1 MATSDPTATSAPTN
15 GNGARSFDKKLLL
28 ASAAAAGALAVWAN
42 VKGREYSR
50 TGETPSLINWDRARS
65 VALAMNRAAD
75 VETFPTSLT
84 DYYRDLVGRC
94 VPLIAEYTGTTL
106 PTPLESVH
114 VFNRADWI
122 DANIRAFQ
130 QLFAPLEGLNT
141 ARNLTSP
148 TAVALVSGVNQT
160 ILSAEVGL
168 LLGYLARRVLG
179 QYDLALL
186 GKEPVATGKL
196 YYVEPNIAAATETM
210 GVDGHE
216 FRLWLA
222 LHETTHAFEF
232 EAFPWVRPHF
242 NTLLERYITL
252 VTEDLRNLQG
262 GLSTLIRRLRE
273 QGGGGKSLMEIVMTP
288 EQKQLF
294 DEMQALMSV
303 IEGYSNHVM
312 NAVGKQILPSLD
324 AMQRAFEGRQ
334 RQRSQAETLF
344 IRLTGLEMKMEQYR
358 LGEQFID
365 AVVRERDH
373 QFALKVWEGP
383 ERLPTL
389 TELRNPKQWIARVE
403 RQDAIPAHVQ
413 PVAADHHEGA

>member
-1 MATSDPTATSAPTN
+1 MATPDTTTAGAPAH
-15 GNGARSFDKKLLL
+15 GNGARPLDKKLLL
-28 ASAAAAGALAVWAN
+28 VSAAAAGAIAVWAN
-42 VKGREYSR
+42 VKGREYAR
-50 TGETPSLINWDRARS
+50 TGEAPSLINWDRARS
-65 VALAMNRAAD
+65 VALAMNRAAEGE
-75 VETFPTSLT
+75 VFPASLT
-84 DYYRDLVGRC
+84 EYYRDLVARC

-114 VFNRADWI
+114 VFNRTDWI

-141 ARNLTSP
+141 ARNLKSP
-148 TAVALVSGVNQT
+148 TAVALVSGINQT

-186 GKEPVATGKL
+186 GKEPVASGRL
-196 YYVEPNIAAATETM
+196 YYVEPNIAGATEMM

-242 NTLLERYITL
+242 NTLLERYIVL

-262 GLSTLIRRLRE
+262 GLNTFIRRLRE
-273 QGGGGKSLMEIVMTP
+273 QGGSGKSLMEIIMTP

-294 DEMQALMSV
+294 DEMQAMMSV
-303 IEGYSNHVM
+303 VEGYSNHVM

-324 AMQRAFEGRQ
+324 AMQRAFEARSK
-334 RQRSQAETLF
+334 QRSQAETLF

-358 LGEQFID
+358 VGEQFID

-373 QFALKVWEGP
+373 QFALKVWQGP
-383 ERLPTL
+383 ENLPSL
-389 TELRNPKQWIARVE
+389 AELRSPKQWIARVE
-403 RQDAIPAHVQ
+403 RQESIPAAAH
-413 PVAADHHEGA
+413 PVAADAHEGM

>member
-1 MATSDPTATSAPTN
+1 MATSDQRTSAPAN
-15 GNGARSFDKKLLL
+15 GNGARPFDKKLLL
-28 ASAAAAGALAVWAN
+28 VSAAAAGALVAWAN
-42 VKGREYSR
+42 AKGREYTR
-50 TGETPSLINWDRARS
+50 TGETPALINWDRARS

-75 VETFPTSLT
+75 SDTFPASLT
-84 DYYRDLVGRC
+84 QQYRDLVARC
-94 VPLIAEYTGTTL
+94 VPLIADYTGTTL

-122 DANIRAFQ
+122 DANILAFQ

-148 TAVALVSGVNQT
+148 TAIALVSGVNQT
-160 ILSAEVGL
+160 VLSAEVGL

-186 GKEPVATGKL
+186 GKEPVASGKL

-252 VTEDLRNLQG
+252 VTDDLRNLQG

-273 QGGGGKSLMEIVMTP
+273 QGGSGKSLMEIVMTP

-312 NAVGKQILPSLD
+312 NAVGKQVLPSLD
-324 AMQRAFEGRQ
+324 RMQRAFESRQ

-365 AVVRERDH
+365 AVVRERGH
-373 QFALKVWEGP
+373 QFALKVWQGP
-383 ERLPTL
+383 EQLPTL
-389 TELRNPKQWIARVE
+389 AELRNPKQWIQRVE
-403 RQDAIPAHVQ
+403 RQSEVMSNQNATV
-413 PVAADHHEGA
+413 